1 MLLAA
6 RKKLLSIELDTEEIR
21 RFSKWVIQQYDTSEY
36 TPFLQDIWED
46 VHRLIAEDE
55 QTGIETFRYWAELLT
70 EMEDIDFVI
79 YCIKLRLVLL
89 EKLFEDTHEVFIQ
102 AVKGM
107 DQVRVK
113 TEVFREIEDLLQ
125 RLEQEPD
132 LSEVEK
138 LRDRFDFLVSISKRI
153 E

>member
-6 RKKLLSIELDTEEIR
+6 RNKLLSIELDTEEIR
-21 RFSKWVIQQYDTSEY
+21 RFSKWAIQQYDPSEY

-125 RLEQEPD
+125 RLEKEPD